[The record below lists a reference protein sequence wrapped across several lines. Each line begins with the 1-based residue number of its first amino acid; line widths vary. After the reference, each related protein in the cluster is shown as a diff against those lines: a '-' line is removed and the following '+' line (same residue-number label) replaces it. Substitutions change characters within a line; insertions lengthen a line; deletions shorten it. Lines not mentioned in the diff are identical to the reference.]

1 MNKIKLFL
9 VDDHKMIRDAMI
21 AYLSDQEEFE
31 IVGQANHGEE
41 ALQMFKNN
49 SDIDVLLT
57 DIIMPQMDGLELV
70 KSLKQEGYEFKVIA
84 LTMLSETQ
92 HIKKMLNYG
101 VNGYL
106 LKSAGQQEIIDA
118 IKSVYQGSSYYSPQV
133 TNTIMEHLRGDKSR
147 NSRMGMDVPL
157 TKREKE
163 ILKLIVEEHTN
174 QEIADLLF
182 ISIRTVEAHK
192 RNLLE
197 KTGHKTMAG
206 LAVWAVETR
215 LFAEIA

>member
-21 AYLSDQEEFE
+21 AYLSDHEEFE
-31 IVGQANHGEE
+31 IVGQANHGEQAIQLIKE
-41 ALQMFKNN
+41 NP
-49 SDIDVLLT
+49 DIDVLLT
-57 DIIMPQMDGLELV
+57 DIIMPQMDGLDLV
-70 KSLKQEGYEFKVIA
+70 KNLKQEGYDFKIVA

-106 LKSAGQQEIIDA
+106 LKSANQVEIIDA
-118 IKSVYQGSSYYSPQV
+118 IKSVYQGNSYYSPQV
-133 TNTIMEHLRGDKSR
+133 TNTIMEHLRGDNTR
-147 NSRMGMDVPL
+147 NSRVGVDVPL

-163 ILKLIVEEHTN
+163 ILKLIIEEHTN

-192 RNLLE
+192 RNLIE

-206 LAVWAVETR
+206 LAVWAVESR